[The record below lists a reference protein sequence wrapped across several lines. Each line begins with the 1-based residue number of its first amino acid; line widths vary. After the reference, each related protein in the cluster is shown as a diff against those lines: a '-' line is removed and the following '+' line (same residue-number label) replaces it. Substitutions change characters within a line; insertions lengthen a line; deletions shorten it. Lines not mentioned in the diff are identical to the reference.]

1 MNALLF
7 KVPLAIPEALEVTAS
22 SPSSLRV
29 RWQPAAGAT
38 QYMALY
44 SALNDGEP
52 DDAKEVWVWNSV
64 MSLHVAQGLYL
75 CYIGLMPFLCSCIL
89 CQVKF
94 RPAQTDV
101 ELVDLMPSTDYSVTL
116 YALYDEDPSDPIT
129 AIGTTCKYRFIIS
142 IYIEMYLLISEVCV

>member
-1 MNALLF
+1 MFFLI

-52 DDAKEVWVWNSV
+52 DDAKEVSLGHLTMWLSV
-64 MSLHVAQGLYL
+64 SYYVRMV
-75 CYIGLMPFLCSCIL
+75 
-89 CQVKF
+89 
-94 RPAQTDV
+94 
-101 ELVDLMPSTDYSVTL
+101 
-116 YALYDEDPSDPIT
+116 
-129 AIGTTCKYRFIIS
+129 
-142 IYIEMYLLISEVCV
+142 